1 VLWDFQDLLAR
12 RLLLWSALSVTGGLL
27 FLALG
32 DTFWRGF
39 GLQAVVWGVIDAAI
53 AYFGQRSAARQRT
66 ASRGDGKAIGRA
78 GANLRRLLWINTGL
92 DVLYVAGGVLLVYT
106 LGRTDLFA
114 AGNGWGV
121 ILQGGFLLLFDLLH
135 ALAVP
140 NGAPD
145 TTVHQAFS
153 AAFAGP
159 EHRSFRLEGGTQ
171 TALLIHGFAGTPDE
185 LRGLAQSLH
194 RAGWTVSVPLLPG
207 FGADIATLPEREHAE
222 WQEAVTAAAR
232 ELAGD
237 GRGPDLLVG
246 YSLGAALSVAAA
258 NTLQPAGLVLL
269 APFHWPEPWWLRPGE
284 FFVRPFLPPGFRPLR
299 KSDLSE
305 PRLAA
310 GIRGFMPDVDLE
322 DPQVQA
328 AMRDFRVP
336 LSLIDQVR
344 AAGRRMLAAAPQ
356 VMAPALVIQGS
367 RDSVARPAGAR
378 KLLARLPRG
387 TRYVEVDGEHDLMRP
402 GNPAWPDVERA
413 LLDFAAELTGEE
425 ADPNAQLT
433 HRT

>member
-1 VLWDFQDLLAR
+1 MLWDFQDLLAR
-12 RLLLWSALSVTGGLL
+12 RLLLWSALSITAGLL
-27 FLALG
+27 LLAFG

-39 GLQAVVWGVIDAAI
+39 GIQAAAWGVIDAAI
-53 AYFGQRSAARQRT
+53 AYFGQRSAARQRA
-66 ASRGDGKAIGRA
+66 ASRGDREVIGRA
-78 GANLRRLLWINTGL
+78 AAKLRRLLWINTGL
-92 DVLYVAGGVLLVYT
+92 DVLYVAGGVLLVNT

-121 ILQGGFLLLFDLLH
+121 ILQGGFLLIFDLLH
-135 ALAVP
+135 ALIVP
-140 NGAPD
+140 HGAPD
-145 TTVHQAFS
+145 AAVHQAFS

-159 EHRSFRLEGGTQ
+159 EHRPFRLAGGPQ
-171 TALLIHGFAGTPDE
+171 TALLVHGFAGTPDE
-185 LRGLAQSLH
+185 LRGLAESLH
-194 RAGWTVSVPLLPG
+194 LTGWTVSVPLLPG

-222 WQEAVTAAAR
+222 WQAAVTAAAC

-258 NTLQPAGLVLL
+258 NTLRPAGLVLL
-269 APFHWPEPWWLRPGE
+269 APFHWPEPWWLRPAE

-299 KSDLSE
+299 KADFND
-305 PRLAA
+305 PRLRS
-310 GIRGFMPDVDLE
+310 GIRGFMPDVDLD

-328 AMRDFRVP
+328 TMRDFRVP

-387 TRYVEVDGEHDLMRP
+387 TRYLEVDGEHDLMRP

-413 LLDFAAELTGEE
+413 LLDFAAELTEKQAG
-425 ADPNAQLT
+425 T
-433 HRT
+433 